1 MNILF
6 TTSIYLPHI
15 GGIEKYV
22 FSLANYFSKTNSITI
37 ITADTEIATPVI
49 EEKNFRIIRLPAYSL
64 AGIIILKK
72 KSYFEIVNRELM
84 NANIVHSND
93 CKFLYSYL
101 AKMKNKY
108 DYKLLLSSHG
118 FIFHTKNHFLL
129 KKLFFKQIVAKKQ
142 NFYDK
147 FICVSE
153 QDECIAKEY
162 KIQNTCKIYPGVD
175 IYKFADIPDAYNEN
189 EICFMYWGRI
199 APNKGILQCLRKL
212 ATLNFDF
219 KAVFIGKADDE
230 KYLNEINNILK
241 ETNLNQKVSF
251 VGPKTDEEIKEQIS
265 RSNYILMP
273 SLHEGFGMTLVECLL
288 SRRKIIAN
296 TNTSF
301 NYILKAVNA
310 EQYLF
315 NFEDENSNLA
325 MKIDELKNACIEPKN
340 VEEFSDTA
348 MYKKIEAI
356 YLEGK

>member
-1 MNILF
+1 MKIVL
-6 TTSIYLPHI
+6 TTSIFLPHI

-22 FSLANYFSKTNSITI
+22 DALSKYFSKNNEVVI
-37 ITADTEIATPVI
+37 ITADTTINTPKI
-49 EEKNFRIIRLPAYSL
+49 EKKSIKIIRLPAYSIG
-64 AGIIILKK
+64 GIIILKK
-72 KSYFEIVNRELM
+72 ISYKRYIVKEIC

-129 KKLFFKQIVAKKQ
+129 KKLFFKQIVAKKR

-175 IYKFADIPDAYNEN
+175 IHKFADIPDAYNEN

-230 KYLNEINNILK
+230 KYLNEITNILK

-301 NYILKAVNA
+301 YYILKAVNA

-315 NFEDENSNLA
+315 NFEDEDSNLT
-325 MKIDELKNACIEPKN
+325 MKINELKNVRIEPTN
-340 VEEFSDTA
+340 VEEFSDIA